1 MQRTSLRFARSPLT
15 LRLGWLA
22 PRGSFEV
29 RTAQGTLLSFCQPV
43 APREHGLC
51 SSAPISSP
59 ERPPRADRSRMPPTR
74 AFVVRNVSRFSA
86 SSRRGVRSRVSGS
99 SSIRRATC
107 PRTGVGHLKPGT
119 HRVPAVPSFEPT
131 WLPPTPGVY
140 DAPANQTGARALASF
155 SRSALL
161 RPNLLRSAASLTPA
175 CSGLASL
182 AADARR

>member
-1 MQRTSLRFARSPLT
+1 MPDV
-15 LRLGWLA
+15 RLACA
-22 PRGSFEV
+22 PGSFEV

-43 APREHGLC
+43 APREHDLC

-74 AFVVRNVSRFSA
+74 ALVVRNLSPFSA

-107 PRTGVGHLKPGT
+107 PRTGVRHLKPVT
-119 HRVPAVPSFEPT
+119 HRVPAMPGFEPT

-140 DAPANQTGARALASF
+140 VAPANQTGARALASF

-161 RPNLLRSAASLTPA
+161 RPNPHRSPASLTPA

>member
-1 MQRTSLRFARSPLT
+1 MQRTRAASPRSPLT
-15 LRLGWLA
+15 PTVRLACA
-22 PRGSFEV
+22 PGSFEV
-29 RTAQGTLLSFCQPV
+29 RTAQGTLLSFSQPV
-43 APREHGLC
+43 APREHDLW

-59 ERPPRADRSRMPPTR
+59 GRPPRADPSRMPPTR
-74 AFVVRNVSRFSA
+74 AFVARNLSRFSA

-99 SSIRRATC
+99 SSVTRATC
-107 PRTGVGHLKPGT
+107 PRTGVGHLKPVT
-119 HRVPAVPSFEPT
+119 RRAPAMPSFEPT

-140 DAPANQTGARALASF
+140 VAPANQTGARALASF

-161 RPNLLRSAASLTPA
+161 RPNLHRSAASLTPA